1 MIKYKD
7 LKKGDKILTKQL
19 GTPVSGKLLESV
31 KQGRGLKKI
40 VLIFSNAKEIGL
52 FSESGS
58 VYARDILKVKRDGQW
73 MEVTGA
79 PALIIIHKLRWL
91 RGSGSVIKRP
101 SSTWPPTS
109 SAVKMYVPKAFKDV
123 QQLV

>member
-1 MIKYKD
+1 MKYQD

-52 FSESGS
+52 FSEAGS

-73 MEVTGA
+73 MEVTDV
-79 PALIIIHKLRWL
+79 PA
-91 RGSGSVIKRP
+91 
-101 SSTWPPTS
+101 
-109 SAVKMYVPKAFKDV
+109 
-123 QQLV
+123 